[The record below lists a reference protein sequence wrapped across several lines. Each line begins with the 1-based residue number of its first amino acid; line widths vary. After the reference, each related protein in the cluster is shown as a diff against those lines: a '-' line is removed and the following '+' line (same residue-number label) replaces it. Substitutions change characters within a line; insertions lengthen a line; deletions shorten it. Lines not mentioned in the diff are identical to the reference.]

1 MLVAVSEGWLA
12 SGSCAQKVDPAW
24 RCRTIAVTASVS
36 VPVELTTV
44 TRLPGCSP
52 NRAAVCG
59 VTATASVPAGSAPA
73 A

>member
-1 MLVAVSEGWLA
+1 LLFPTSEGWLA
-12 SGSCAQKVDPAW
+12 SGSCAQKVDPAC
-24 RCRTIAVTASVS
+24 RCRTIAVTASVMI
-36 VPVELTTV
+36 PVELTTAI
-44 TRLPGCSP
+44 RLPACSA

>member
-1 MLVAVSEGWLA
+1 MTSEGWLA
-12 SGSCAQKVDPAW
+12 NGSWAQKVDPTAC
-24 RCRTIAVTASVS
+24 CRTIPVTTSVIAPAGETSAS
-36 VPVELTTV
+36 
-44 TRLPGCSP
+44 RLPGRRP